1 MADFFEGLTGS
12 AADYMGGGYQ
22 PFGGAAATA
31 PVEYTGTP
39 TEYVTSQ
46 PIQGYT
52 PTFNFDFSSFL
63 PSTSFAPQM
72 SGYTAGQVPSNLF
85 AGPTFAP
92 AEMPS
97 YLQGPISSAMQ
108 PLPPIFKDYAGPSG
122 ADIRAGLYDT
132 TGLTGISPTAEAPT
146 AAQQPSVLQGLLGG
160 KGLSTGDLL
169 KLALGLGGGLM
180 GMQAQQKAAE
190 EAAAARRE
198 FQQASEKAAQD
209 VRGLAQ
215 PYLTQGGTAL
225 SMAAQGALS
234 PAQQQQYQAA
244 QARLAQEAARTGG
257 VGAIQTQQALQNM
270 YQQALQNQQNMAL
283 QLLGPGNELAYR
295 AVMENMRGT
304 QGGLQMELQLAQA
317 ANQASMNMYGALAS
331 MIGGQRSAA

>member
-1 MADFFEGLTGS
+1 MADTWDTFSQSDLS
-12 AADYMGGGYQ
+12 SLYQQAAQ
-22 PFGGAAATA
+22 PLPETVTAYAQPEAAFYSPQFYA
-31 PVEYTGTP
+31 PTFDFQSY
-39 TEYVTSQ
+39 
-46 PIQGYT
+46 YT
-52 PTFNFDFSSFL
+52 P
-63 PSTSFAPQM
+63 P
-72 SGYTAGQVPSNLF
+72 
-85 AGPTFAP
+85 AGPTGAQSYYSYTP
-92 AEMPS
+92 PS
-97 YLQGPISSAMQ
+97 ISSAD
-108 PLPPIFKDYAGPSG
+108 LPALDAFEAKAKSTRGLGAFTIPPGDPYTTYSPVSG
-122 ADIRAGLYDT
+122 AARRVSPPEVG
-132 TGLTGISPTAEAPT
+132 GQVISPEQAAAPADT
-146 AAQQPSVLQGLLGG
+146 GVFGL
-160 KGLSTGDLL
+160 KGLSTGDVL
-169 KLALGLGGGLM
+169 KAVLGIGGGLM

-198 FQQASEKAAQD
+198 FQAASEKAAQD

-244 QARLAQEAARTGG
+244 QAQLAQQAARTGG
-257 VGAIQTQQALQNM
+257 VGAIQTQQALQSM

-331 MIGGQRSAA
+331 MIGGTRSAA

>member
-1 MADFFEGLTGS
+1 MVDFLEGLTGS
-12 AADYMGGGYQ
+12 AADFMGGGYV

-39 TEYVTSQ
+39 TEYVTNA

-72 SGYTAGQVPSNLF
+72 TGLYAEQAPIAF
-85 AGPTFAP
+85 AGPVTQ
-92 AEMPS
+92 PS
-97 YLQGPISSAMQ
+97 LDSLQPLYTAAKQ
-108 PLPPIFKDYAGPSG
+108 PLPPIVKEFGGARG
-122 ADIRAGLYDT
+122 ADFRSGLYDT
-132 TGLTGISPTAEAPT
+132 TALGGALAEAP
-146 AAQQPSVLQGLLGG
+146 AAKAGAEGLFGI

-169 KLALGLGGGLM
+169 KAALGIGGGLM
-180 GMQAQQKAAE
+180 GMQAQQRAAE

-198 FQQASEKAAQD
+198 FQQASERAASD

-215 PYLTQGGTAL
+215 PYLTTGAPAL
-225 SMAAQGALS
+225 SMAAQGRLG
-234 PAQQQQYQAA
+234 PAQMQQYQAA
-244 QARLAQEAARTGG
+244 QAQLAQQAAKTGG
-257 VGAIQTQQALQNM
+257 VGAIQTQQALQSM

-331 MIGGQRSAA
+331 MIGGTRSAA

>member
-1 MADFFEGLTGS
+1 MAAFFEDLTGS
-12 AADYMGGGYQ
+12 AADFMGGGYV
-22 PFGGAAATA
+22 PFGGGAATA

-39 TEYVTSQ
+39 TEYVTNA

-72 SGYTAGQVPSNLF
+72 TGLYAEQAPTAF
-85 AGPTFAP
+85 AGPISQ
-92 AEMPS
+92 PS
-97 YLQGPISSAMQ
+97 YESLQPLYQSAMQ
-108 PLPPIFKDYAGPSG
+108 PLPPSVRDFALPEAASL
-122 ADIRAGLYDT
+122 RSGLYDT
-132 TGLTGISPTAEAPT
+132 SGLGEAPAEAPT
-146 AAQQPSVLQGLLGG
+146 AAQPAAGLFGI

-169 KLALGLGGGLM
+169 KAALGIGGGLM
-180 GMQAQQKAAE
+180 GMQAQKKAAE

-198 FQQASEKAAQD
+198 FQQASEKAAAD

-215 PYLTQGGTAL
+215 PYLTQGGAAL

-244 QARLAQEAARTGG
+244 QAQLAQQAARTGG

-331 MIGGQRSAA
+331 MIGGTRSAA

>member
-1 MADFFEGLTGS
+1 MADFFEGLSGS
-12 AADYMGGGYQ
+12 AADYMGGGYV

-39 TEYVTSQ
+39 TEYVTNA

-72 SGYTAGQVPSNLF
+72 TGMYAEQAPTAF
-85 AGPTFAP
+85 AGPVTQ
-92 AEMPS
+92 PS
-97 YLQGPISSAMQ
+97 YESLQPLYQSAMQ
-108 PLPPIFKDYAGPSG
+108 PLPPIVKEFGGPRG
-122 ADIRAGLYDT
+122 ADFRSGLYDT
-132 TGLTGISPTAEAPT
+132 SALTGITPTAEAPT
-146 AAQQPSVLQGLLGG
+146 AKAGAEGLFGI

-169 KLALGLGGGLM
+169 KAALGIGGGLM
-180 GMQAQQKAAE
+180 GMQAQQRAAE

-198 FQQASEKAAQD
+198 YEAASQKAAGE
-209 VRGLAQ
+209 VKTLAQ
-215 PYLTQGGTAL
+215 PYLTIGGPQL
-225 SMAAQGALS
+225 SMAAQGRLG
-234 PAQQQQYQAA
+234 PAQMQQYQAA
-244 QARLAQEAARTGG
+244 QAQLAQQAAKTGG
-257 VGAIQTQQALQNM
+257 VGAIQTQQALQNI

-331 MIGGQRSAA
+331 MIGGTRSAA

>member
-1 MADFFEGLTGS
+1 MADFFQDLTGS
-12 AADYMGGGYQ
+12 AADYMGGGYV

-39 TEYVTSQ
+39 TEYVSNA
-46 PIQGYT
+46 PVQGYT

-63 PSTSFAPQM
+63 PSTSFAPQTT
-72 SGYTAGQVPSNLF
+72 GFYAEQAPTAF
-85 AGPTFAP
+85 AGPVTQ
-92 AEMPS
+92 PS
-97 YLQGPISSAMQ
+97 YEALQPLYQSAMA
-108 PLPPIFKDYAGPSG
+108 PLPPMVSAFAQPQAADYRSA
-122 ADIRAGLYDT
+122 LYDT
-132 TGLTGISPTAEAPT
+132 TGLTGAAPAEP
-146 AAQQPSVLQGLLGG
+146 AAKPEAGGLFGL

-169 KLALGLGGGLM
+169 KAALGIGGGLM

-198 FQQASEKAAQD
+198 FQQASEKAAAD

-215 PYLTQGGTAL
+215 PYLTQGGAAL

-244 QARLAQEAARTGG
+244 QARLAQEAARSGG
-257 VGAIQTQQALQNM
+257 VGAIQTQQALQNI
-270 YQQALQNQQNMAL
+270 YQQALQNQQTMAL

-317 ANQASMNMYGALAS
+317 ANQASMNMYGALAQ
-331 MIGGQRSAA
+331 MIGGQSSGQRSAA